1 MYVRRLRR
9 GPIPLMTSSKDLI
22 AGCIGE
28 QAVVNVPFR
37 IGTTSFIYPARWLP
51 NVERLAGQVDD
62 IEILLFEL
70 DCGVPDDAELRALAE
85 WKGRAD
91 LTYTVHTPL
100 NVSLAS
106 DSDSQRQT
114 AIEQVCRAIEL
125 ARPLKPYADIVHID
139 LGDCEHDKTPTD
151 IRAWRRRAAGSLEA
165 ILDGGIPSADVC
177 IETLDYDF
185 SYIEPVVTDL
195 GLSVAID
202 LGHLHRD
209 ERQERDLLLRNLHR
223 TRVIQWHG
231 VDPSGRDH
239 RSLKYYP
246 HERARW
252 VVDTL
257 LSVSYRGVLTLEV
270 FREADFEESRAVVQS
285 LLAEASADER

>member
-1 MYVRRLRR
+1 MNGTSPTKSERSA
-9 GPIPLMTSSKDLI
+9 PLKTSAQRSNAL
-22 AGCIGE
+22 
-28 QAVVNVPFR
+28 FR
-37 IGTTSFIYPARWLP
+37 IGATSFIYPDRWLP
-51 NVERLAGQVDD
+51 NVERLAGRVDD

-70 DCGVPDDAELRALAE
+70 ESGVPDEAELQSLVE

-106 DSDSQRQT
+106 ENESQHQRG
-114 AIEQVCRAIEL
+114 IGRVCRAIEL
-125 ARPLKPYADIVHID
+125 ARPLRPHAYIVHVY
-139 LGDCEHDKTPTD
+139 LGDREHDRVPSNLP
-151 IRAWRRRAAGSLEA
+151 AWRRRAAKSLEA
-165 ILDGGIPSADVC
+165 ILAGGVPQADLC

-185 SYIEPVVTDL
+185 SHIEPVVEDL

-202 LGHLHRD
+202 LGHFQRD
-209 ERQERDLLLRNLHR
+209 ERPERDLLLRNLHR
-223 TRVIQWHG
+223 TRVIQLHG

-246 HERARW
+246 NERARW

-270 FREADFEESRAVVQS
+270 FREADFEESLAVVQS
-285 LLAEASADER
+285 LLAEAPADER

>member
-1 MYVRRLRR
+1 
-9 GPIPLMTSSKDLI
+9 
-22 AGCIGE
+22 
-28 QAVVNVPFR
+28 VVNVPFR
-37 IGTTSFIYPARWLP
+37 IGATSFIYPARWLP
-51 NVERLAGQVDD
+51 NVERLAGRVDD
-62 IEILLFEL
+62 IEILLFDLE
-70 DCGVPDDAELRALAE
+70 CGVPDDAELRALVE

-106 DSDSQRQT
+106 DSDSQRQV
-114 AIEQVCRAIEL
+114 AIEQVCRAIEM
-125 ARPLKPYADIVHID
+125 ARPLKPHANIVHVY
-139 LGDCEHDKTPTD
+139 LGDCEHDREPSD
-151 IRAWRRRAAGSLEA
+151 LPAWRRRAAESLEA
-165 ILDGGIPSADVC
+165 ILCNGVSPADLC

-185 SYIEPVVTDL
+185 SHIEPVVKDL

-209 ERQERDLLLRNLHR
+209 ERPERDLLLRNLHR

-239 RSLKYYP
+239 RSLKHYP

-270 FREADFEESRAVVQS
+270 FHEADFEESLAVVQS
-285 LLAEASADER
+285 LLAEQPS

>member
-1 MYVRRLRR
+1 M
-9 GPIPLMTSSKDLI
+9 
-22 AGCIGE
+22 
-28 QAVVNVPFR
+28 NVPFR
-37 IGTTSFIYPARWLP
+37 IGATSFIYPDRWLP
-51 NVERLAGQVDD
+51 NVERLAGRVDD

-70 DCGVPDDAELRALAE
+70 ACGVPDEEELRALVE

-100 NVSLAS
+100 DVSLAS
-106 DSDSQRQT
+106 AIDSQRQM

-125 ARPLKPYADIVHID
+125 ARPLRPHAYIAHVY
-139 LGDCEHDKTPTD
+139 LGDCEHDQAPTD
-151 IRAWRRRAAGSLEA
+151 IPAWRRRAAGSLEA
-165 ILDGGIPSADVC
+165 ILDRGVSPADLC

-185 SYIEPVVTDL
+185 SHIEPVVNDL

-209 ERQERDLLLRNLHR
+209 ERPERDLLLRNLHR

-252 VVDTL
+252 VIDTL
-257 LSVSYRGVLTLEV
+257 LSESYRGVLTLEV
-270 FREADFEESRAVVQS
+270 FREADFEESLVVVRS
-285 LLAEASADER
+285 LLAEELS

>member
-1 MYVRRLRR
+1 VHRLREE
-9 GPIPLMTSSKDLI
+9 D
-22 AGCIGE
+22 A
-28 QAVVNVPFR
+28 VNVPFR
-37 IGTTSFIYPARWLP
+37 IGATSFIYPARWLS
-51 NVERLAGQVDD
+51 NVERLAGRVDD

-70 DCGVPDDAELRALAE
+70 ECGVPDEAELRALVE
-85 WKGRAD
+85 WKGRAE

-106 DSDSQRQT
+106 DRESQRQR

-125 ARPLKPYADIVHID
+125 ARPLRPHAYIVHVY
-139 LGDCEHDKTPTD
+139 LGDCEHDREPSD
-151 IRAWRRRAAGSLEA
+151 LPAWRRRAAGSLEA
-165 ILDGGIPSADVC
+165 ILDSGISPADVC
-177 IETLDYDF
+177 VETLDYDF
-185 SYIEPVVTDL
+185 SHIEPVVDDL

-209 ERQERDLLLRNLHR
+209 ARPEQEFLLRNLHR

-246 HERARW
+246 PERARW
-252 VVDTL
+252 VIDTL
-257 LSVSYRGVLTLEV
+257 LRTSYRGVLTLEV
-270 FREADFEESRAVVQS
+270 FCEADFEESLAVVRS
-285 LLAEASADER
+285 LLAEERS